1 MKSIGSKLSV
11 VATLLFLVGLF
22 ASTGPLSATA
32 SAQVSGT
39 QVTWLIGEKAIPSMQ
54 TRTWH
59 GVTTLSVLAS
69 LPAPIIILTAQPDDN
84 GIMNECATGHPTVY
98 ETGAPAGQWGFSKV
112 HYMYRYTAECQ
123 LAIDLAATK
132 VGPDAH
138 GAIPGWV
145 DWIMYDNEICTLPGT
160 PINEQEAPPTYYL
173 LAAGLAHA
181 NNLKFMATAGL
192 HKAPSGTTSQC
203 TSGSTNDAS
212 DIWPTAAATPYP
224 STGWDA
230 VDFQLQTGIAD
241 ATTMLSGE
249 QTQASNL
256 EGMTLASGF
265 FEVEGIGDLGHYYI
279 ADNDTKYFGPIDRGT
294 QEVAIQSFLTSA
306 VNQTGGLGVG
316 AFWGNYGAHPQAME
330 GAGNCTDPTSGV
342 CPMPDMYDQYADIIV
357 DTYLSMW
364 ATPTGTYPQSPF

>member
-1 MKSIGSKLSV
+1 MVNLGLPVAVLITLNTNAAKGANQINSSIRTKTHFLTTELIHIKGEPMKSIGSKLSV

-22 ASTGPLSATA
+22 ASAGPLSATA

-145 DWIMYDNEICTLPGT
+145 DWIM
-160 PINEQEAPPTYYL
+160 
-173 LAAGLAHA
+173 
-181 NNLKFMATAGL
+181 
-192 HKAPSGTTSQC
+192 
-203 TSGSTNDAS
+203 
-212 DIWPTAAATPYP
+212 
-224 STGWDA
+224 
-230 VDFQLQTGIAD
+230 
-241 ATTMLSGE
+241 
-249 QTQASNL
+249 
-256 EGMTLASGF
+256 
-265 FEVEGIGDLGHYYI
+265 
-279 ADNDTKYFGPIDRGT
+279 
-294 QEVAIQSFLTSA
+294 
-306 VNQTGGLGVG
+306 
-316 AFWGNYGAHPQAME
+316 
-330 GAGNCTDPTSGV
+330 
-342 CPMPDMYDQYADIIV
+342 
-357 DTYLSMW
+357 
-364 ATPTGTYPQSPF
+364 